1 MLRAAAV
8 FRDHMVLQRG
18 MPVRVFGEASGPV
31 EAAIAG
37 SAAAADVKDGRF
49 LVTLPPLEA
58 GGPYSLTL
66 RCGEELVTFSDVMAG
81 EVWLCGGQSNMEMV
95 LAGASGGEKENA
107 EAHDPL
113 LRFYTV
119 PVAATGEEAAENE
132 AGTRWIPSA
141 PGQVG
146 NVSAVAY
153 FAGKRLREKLGV
165 PVGMVVCCLGGT
177 QIASWMSR
185 ECLDG
190 FEEGRAENAA
200 FDEAVR
206 GITEEMYRAAFV
218 AYRSRC
224 ERYWADTDALRRK
237 DPGIGQK
244 GIEKE
249 LGPYPWPPP
258 FGPKMPRRPGGLW
271 EGMVERIIPLSV
283 RGLIW
288 YQGESDSGHA
298 GMYAALFENMIA
310 QWRRAFGP
318 IPVIACQLPGYA
330 SDPAGEDW
338 PGIRDAQM
346 RVCGGLP
353 DCYLAC
359 LIDCGDREDL
369 HPKDKLRP
377 GLRAADL
384 ALRHVY
390 GLPVPAD
397 APRLTGIRREGDEA
411 VLCFSAPL
419 RPPESPV
426 KGLTV
431 NDEACAEARVRG
443 NEMRLDAPEGARIAY
458 AWDNAPDISLFGT
471 DGLPVFPFE
480 TGC

>member
-1 MLRAAAV
+1 
-8 FRDHMVLQRG
+8 
-18 MPVRVFGEASGPV
+18 
-31 EAAIAG
+31 
-37 SAAAADVKDGRF
+37 
-49 LVTLPPLEA
+49 
-58 GGPYSLTL
+58 
-66 RCGEELVTFSDVMAG
+66 
-81 EVWLCGGQSNMEMV
+81 
-95 LAGASGGEKENA
+95 
-107 EAHDPL
+107 
-113 LRFYTV
+113 
-119 PVAATGEEAAENE
+119 
-132 AGTRWIPSA
+132 
-141 PGQVG
+141 
-146 NVSAVAY
+146 
-153 FAGKRLREKLGV
+153 
-165 PVGMVVCCLGGT
+165 
-177 QIASWMSR
+177 
-185 ECLDG
+185 
-190 FEEGRAENAA
+190 
-200 FDEAVR
+200 
-206 GITEEMYRAAFV
+206 
-218 AYRSRC
+218 
-224 ERYWADTDALRRK
+224 
-237 DPGIGQK
+237 
-244 GIEKE
+244 
-249 LGPYPWPPP
+249 
-258 FGPKMPRRPGGLW
+258 
-271 EGMVERIIPLSV
+271 
-283 RGLIW
+283 
-288 YQGESDSGHA
+288 
-298 GMYAALFENMIA
+298 MYAALFENMIA
-310 QWRRAFGP
+310 LWRRAFGP

-330 SDPAGEDW
+330 SDPAGQDW